1 MSVAELLERAQAE
14 GVSLALEDGR
24 LIWEADREPPGELLE
39 EIRSCRLGIIEE
51 LARDWL
57 SRVAHLLG
65 CTPEHLLEHRFI
77 DHHDLVEQHQ
87 QAPWRVA
94 RLIQTHPDWSPPT
107 QGVCSGAA
115 WHGGDATHRSLARC

>member
-1 MSVAELLERAQAE
+1 MSVAELLELAQAE

-24 LIWEADREPPGELLE
+24 LIWEADREPPEELLE

-57 SRVAHLLG
+57 GRVARLLG

-94 RLIQTHPDWSPPT
+94 RLIQTHPDWSPSSQGPYSDTAWQDDGT
-107 QGVCSGAA
+107 QYLG
-115 WHGGDATHRSLARC
+115 LALR